1 MEAGKTR
8 RSYGAEFKRDAVK
21 LVIDRGRSAREVAKG
36 LGVNETILYRWIKQ
50 YREDPENAFPGNGN
64 LKPEDE
70 ELRGLRRELEDVK
83 EERDILKKAVG
94 IFSRVRQ

>member
-1 MEAGKTR
+1 METGKTR
-8 RSYGAEFKRDAVK
+8 RSYGVEFKRDAVK
-21 LVIDRGRSAREVAKG
+21 LVINGGRSPREVAKG
-36 LGVNETILYRWIKQ
+36 LGINENVLYRWIKQ

-70 ELRGLRRELEDVK
+70 ELRRLRRELEDVK

-94 IFSRVRQ
+94 IFSRIRQ

>member
-1 MEAGKTR
+1 METEKTR

-21 LVIDRGRSAREVAKG
+21 LVIDGGRNAKEVSKG
-36 LGVNETILYRWIKQ
+36 LGINENILYRWIKQ

-70 ELRGLRRELEDVK
+70 ELRRLRRELMDVK

-94 IFSRVRQ
+94 IFSRTRQ